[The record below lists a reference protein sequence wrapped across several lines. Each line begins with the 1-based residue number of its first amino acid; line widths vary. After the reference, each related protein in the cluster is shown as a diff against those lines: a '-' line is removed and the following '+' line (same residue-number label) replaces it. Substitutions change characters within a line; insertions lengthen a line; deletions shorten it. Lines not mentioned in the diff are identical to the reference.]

1 MPTTQ
6 NLGNELPA
14 SWVWESLLWRPM
26 TFPWLQILASCIQD
40 AKGPKLVF
48 FAIFFQKYIY
58 IYIRVIFPMCSKL
71 PKNWGFAHYK
81 WLDGWTL
88 TTATWLQPRQATPR
102 KSWRWRNKGRPWA
115 LSWPRLKIT
124 AGWLGLGVWQ
134 ERQNGGIFWA
144 LSKHYDGGKGKVD
157 RAPLNKHE

>member
-1 MPTTQ
+1 MNCRQ
-6 NLGNELPA
+6 AESENLYCDDQWPFLD
-14 SWVWESLLWRPM
+14 SKFWH
-26 TFPWLQILASCIQD
+26 LASKMPRDQS
-40 AKGPKLVF
+40 LFSLQF
-48 FAIFFQKYIY
+48 FSRSIY